1 MLLDLHLPDASGLD
15 LLAKSRNRY
24 PDVPAIMVTTSNSVT
39 DVVGALKG
47 GAIDYVTKP
56 VEHQRL
62 VASVGNA
69 LKMLRQPQDLAK
81 LRSELNEP
89 IGSSISSATRR
100 RWRLSAS

>member
-47 GAIDYVTKP
+47 GAID
-56 VEHQRL
+56 
-62 VASVGNA
+62 
-69 LKMLRQPQDLAK
+69 
-81 LRSELNEP
+81 
-89 IGSSISSATRR
+89 
-100 RWRLSAS
+100 